1 MLKKF
6 MLESFFVTADNLNE
20 FDWLLCQELN
30 RMLLFVMRNEN
41 SSICLLLRSLVEHLL
56 FGNS

>member
-1 MLKKF
+1 